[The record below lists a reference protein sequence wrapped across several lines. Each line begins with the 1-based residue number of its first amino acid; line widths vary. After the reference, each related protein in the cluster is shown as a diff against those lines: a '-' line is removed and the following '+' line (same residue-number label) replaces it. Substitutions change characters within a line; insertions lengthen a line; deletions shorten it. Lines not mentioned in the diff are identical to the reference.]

1 MRITKE
7 MKVTEIYFDEKGK
20 KINIYT
26 YNAGL
31 KRRLK
36 KFAQEFPQCC
46 QQTDDDEFGGL
57 RFEIDK
63 GRFSF
68 RLSAPYTAERKRSM
82 SEVAKRTKSYNN
94 FKNSNY

>member
-7 MKVTEIYFDEKGK
+7 MKVTEIFFDEKGK
-20 KINIYT
+20 KITIYT

-36 KFAQEFPQCC
+36 KFAQEYPQCC

-68 RLSAPYTAERKRSM
+68 RLSAPYTAERKHSM
-82 SEVAKRTKSYNN
+82 SEAAKRSKSYKN

>member
-7 MKVTEIYFDEKGK
+7 MKVTEIFFDEKGK
-20 KINIYT
+20 KITIYT

-36 KFAQEFPQCC
+36 KFAQEYPQCC

-68 RLSAPYTAERKRSM
+68 RLSAPYTAERKQSM
-82 SEVAKRTKSYNN
+82 SEAAKRTKSYKN

>member
-1 MRITKE
+1 
-7 MKVTEIYFDEKGK
+7 MKVTEIFFDEKGK
-20 KINIYT
+20 KITIYT

-36 KFAQEFPQCC
+36 KFAQEYPQCC

-68 RLSAPYTAERKRSM
+68 RLSAPYDETRIAQMKKNGKEKYAESLKK
-82 SEVAKRTKSYNN
+82 A
-94 FKNSNY
+94 

>member
-7 MKVTEIYFDEKGK
+7 MKVTEIFFDEKGK

-36 KFAQEFPQCC
+36 KFAQEYPQCC

-68 RLSAPYTAERKRSM
+68 RLSAPYGEERIKKMKQS
-82 SEVAKRTKSYNN
+82 AKDNKSHLN
-94 FKNSNY
+94 FTN

>member
-7 MKVTEIYFDEKGK
+7 MKVTEIFFDEKGK
-20 KINIYT
+20 KITIYT
-26 YNAGL
+26 YNTGL

-36 KFAQEFPQCC
+36 KFAQEYPQCC

-68 RLSAPYTAERKRSM
+68 RLSAPYDEARIEQMKKNGREKYAESLKKQS
-82 SEVAKRTKSYNN
+82 
-94 FKNSNY
+94 

>member
-7 MKVTEIYFDEKGK
+7 MKVTEIFFDEKGK
-20 KINIYT
+20 KITIYT

-36 KFAQEFPQCC
+36 KFAQEYPQCC

-68 RLSAPYTAERKRSM
+68 RLSAPYDEARIAQMKKNGKEKYAESLKKQS
-82 SEVAKRTKSYNN
+82 
-94 FKNSNY
+94 

>member
-1 MRITKE
+1 
-7 MKVTEIYFDEKGK
+7 MKVTEIFFDENGK
-20 KINIYT
+20 KITIYT

-36 KFAQEFPQCC
+36 KFAQEYPQCC

-68 RLSAPYTAERKRSM
+68 RLSAPYGEERIKKMKQS
-82 SEVAKRTKSYNN
+82 AKENKSHLN
-94 FKNSNY
+94 FTN

>member
-1 MRITKE
+1 
-7 MKVTEIYFDEKGK
+7 MKVTEIFFDEKGK
-20 KINIYT
+20 KITIYT

-36 KFAQEFPQCC
+36 KFAQEYPQCC

-68 RLSAPYTAERKRSM
+68 RLSAPYTAERKNAMR
-82 SEVAKRTKSYNN
+82 EYAQNN
-94 FKNSNY
+94 NTITNIKK

>member
-7 MKVTEIYFDEKGK
+7 MKVTEIFFDEKGK
-20 KINIYT
+20 KITIYT

-36 KFAQEFPQCC
+36 KFAQEYPQCC

-68 RLSAPYTAERKRSM
+68 RLSAPYTAERKAKM
-82 SEVAKRTKSYNN
+82 SEFAKKQNM
-94 FKNSNY
+94 

>member
-7 MKVTEIYFDEKGK
+7 MKVTEIFFDEKGK
-20 KINIYT
+20 KITIYT

-36 KFAQEFPQCC
+36 KFAQEYPQCC

-68 RLSAPYTAERKRSM
+68 RLSAPYTAERKNVM
-82 SEVAKRTKSYNN
+82 SESAKRTEAYKN
-94 FKNSNY
+94 FKN

>member
-1 MRITKE
+1 MRVTKE
-7 MKVTEIYFDEKGK
+7 MKVTEIFFDEKGK
-20 KINIYT
+20 KITIYT

-36 KFAQEFPQCC
+36 KFAQEYPQCC

-68 RLSAPYTAERKRSM
+68 RLSAPYTAERINAMREQSIANH
-82 SEVAKRTKSYNN
+82 SHQN
-94 FKNSNY
+94 FKK

>member
-1 MRITKE
+1 
-7 MKVTEIYFDEKGK
+7 MKVTEIFFDEKGK

-36 KFAQEFPQCC
+36 KFAQEYPQCC

-68 RLSAPYTAERKRSM
+68 RLSAPYGEERIKKMKQS
-82 SEVAKRTKSYNN
+82 AKDNKSHLN
-94 FKNSNY
+94 FTN

>member
-7 MKVTEIYFDEKGK
+7 MKVTEIFFDEKGK
-20 KINIYT
+20 KISIYT

-36 KFAQEFPQCC
+36 KFAQEYPQCC
-46 QQTDDDEFGGL
+46 HQTDDDEFGGL

-68 RLSAPYTAERKRSM
+68 RLSAPYGEERIQKMKQS
-82 SEVAKRTKSYNN
+82 AKDNKSHLN
-94 FKNSNY
+94 FTN

>member
-1 MRITKE
+1 
-7 MKVTEIYFDEKGK
+7 MKVTEIFFDEKGK
-20 KINIYT
+20 KITIYT

-36 KFAQEFPQCC
+36 KFAQEYPECC

-68 RLSAPYTAERKRSM
+68 RLSAPYTAERKNAMR
-82 SEVAKRTKSYNN
+82 EYAQNN
-94 FKNSNY
+94 NTITNIKK

>member
-7 MKVTEIYFDEKGK
+7 MKVTEIFFDEKGK
-20 KINIYT
+20 KITIYT

-36 KFAQEFPQCC
+36 KFAQEYPQCC

-68 RLSAPYTAERKRSM
+68 RLSAPYTAKRKEAM
-82 SEVAKRTKSYNN
+82 SESAKKQPNKFTKHQ
-94 FKNSNY
+94 

>member
-7 MKVTEIYFDEKGK
+7 MKVTEIFFDEKGK
-20 KINIYT
+20 KITIYT

-36 KFAQEFPQCC
+36 KFAQEYPQCC

-68 RLSAPYTAERKRSM
+68 RLSAPYTAERKKAM
-82 SEVAKRTKSYNN
+82 SEYAQSNNSITNITK
-94 FKNSNY
+94 

>member
-7 MKVTEIYFDEKGK
+7 MKVTEIFFDEKGK
-20 KINIYT
+20 KITIFT

-36 KFAQEFPQCC
+36 KFAQEYPQCC

-68 RLSAPYTAERKRSM
+68 RLSAPYGEARIEKMKKNGREKYAESLKKQS
-82 SEVAKRTKSYNN
+82 
-94 FKNSNY
+94 

>member
-1 MRITKE
+1 
-7 MKVTEIYFDEKGK
+7 MKVTEIFFDEKGK
-20 KINIYT
+20 KITIYT

-36 KFAQEFPQCC
+36 KFAQEYPQCC

-68 RLSAPYTAERKRSM
+68 RLSAPYTAERKNAMR
-82 SEVAKRTKSYNN
+82 EYAQ
-94 FKNSNY
+94 SNKTITNIKK

>member
-7 MKVTEIYFDEKGK
+7 MKVTEIFFNEKDK
-20 KINIYT
+20 KITVYT

-31 KRRLK
+31 KRKLK
-36 KFAQEFPQCC
+36 KFAQEYPQCC

-68 RLSAPYTAERKRSM
+68 RLSAPYAEARIEQMKKNGREKYAESL
-82 SEVAKRTKSYNN
+82 KKKS
-94 FKNSNY
+94 

>member
-7 MKVTEIYFDEKGK
+7 MKVTEIFFDEKGK
-20 KINIYT
+20 KITIYT
-26 YNAGL
+26 YNTGL

-36 KFAQEFPQCC
+36 KFAQEYPQCC

-68 RLSAPYTAERKRSM
+68 RLSAPYDEARIEQMK
-82 SEVAKRTKSYNN
+82 NN
-94 FKNSNY
+94 GREKYHKLLKKP